1 MHVVNLGWFFIDKPE
16 FMDLQAKRL
25 PGFMQNIV
33 SMIFPVEYLY
43 SSKYKSHWKHFLCY
57 PNWRVEL
64 SKIETT

>member
-1 MHVVNLGWFFIDKPE
+1 
-16 FMDLQAKRL
+16 MDLQAKRL